1 MHKFIKKLEEVL
13 DNKWVMGIIT
23 VALFAHML
31 ATPWM
36 PTVYLAGFS
45 SLAARI
51 VISILVLCLVCVHP
65 YYGILL
71 TSVLVVALNEY
82 NNRSAAFQ
90 NVSQTLPVSVDMSEL
105 DQIYMAPLHT
115 PSQYDKNFKLVAESE
130 NISANADT
138 VLAKEPTDVRLLI
151 NQHNMQNTSLTGGL
165 HGMFNLSEDQKISAM
180 MKTHPASNTLTQNVE
195 HSYIGSTPYLTDK
208 NLMDAQ
214 NNMVEGIDMNALV
227 SNFPEAGKDILD
239 AQALNVHFPR
249 GADPAEG
256 PSSKF

>member
-1 MHKFIKKLEEVL
+1 MHKVIKKMEEVL

-82 NNRSAAFQ
+82 TNRAAGFQ
-90 NVSQTLPVSVDMSEL
+90 NVSQPLPSNSGMSEL
-105 DQIYMAPLHT
+105 EGIYMAPLHT
-115 PSQYDKNFKLVAESE
+115 PSQYDKNFPLVAQPQ
-130 NISANADT
+130 NISADADT
-138 VLAKEPTDVRLLI
+138 ANLPVSLL
-151 NQHNMQNTSLTGGL
+151 
-165 HGMFNLSEDQKISAM
+165 
-180 MKTHPASNTLTQNVE
+180 
-195 HSYIGSTPYLTDK
+195 
-208 NLMDAQ
+208 
-214 NNMVEGIDMNALV
+214 
-227 SNFPEAGKDILD
+227 
-239 AQALNVHFPR
+239 
-249 GADPAEG
+249 
-256 PSSKF
+256 